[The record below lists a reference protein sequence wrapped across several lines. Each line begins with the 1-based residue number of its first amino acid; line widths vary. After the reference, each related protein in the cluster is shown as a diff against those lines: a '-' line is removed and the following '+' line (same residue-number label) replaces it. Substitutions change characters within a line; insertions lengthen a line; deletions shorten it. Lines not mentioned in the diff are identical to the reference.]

1 MRRPW
6 SSADLRLISVTS
18 GNLRTTTTVNDTI
31 SMTNSTTFTDDN
43 LDDLV
48 WIFVGIQMTKHRW
61 LFIFFEWP
69 IDIQT
74 ISHHRYLALWTFH
87 SNTSAMK
94 MTKITV
100 YQRNTR
106 FYWEKM
112 EHERVSRARNLLVV
126 KKDSHAHMRFNFF
139 PSRYF
144 CTCREPGGITQPCCV
159 TYPA

>member
-69 IDIQT
+69 IDIQA

-87 SNTSAMK
+87 SNTSGMK

-100 YQRNTR
+100 YQRHTR
-106 FYWEKM
+106 FCWEKM
-112 EHERVSRARNLLVV
+112 EHERVSRTRAIFLSWKRILMPICV
-126 KKDSHAHMRFNFF
+126 SIF
-139 PSRYF
+139 SRHD
-144 CTCREPGGITQPCCV
+144 ISV
-159 TYPA
+159 PAENQVA